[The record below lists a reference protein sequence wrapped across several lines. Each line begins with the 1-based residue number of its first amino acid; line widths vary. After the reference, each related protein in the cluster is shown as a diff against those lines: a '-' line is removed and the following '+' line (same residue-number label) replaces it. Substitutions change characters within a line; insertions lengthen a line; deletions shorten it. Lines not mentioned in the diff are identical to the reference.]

1 MRRSGL
7 QQRGGLL
14 HDAPRRRARSLPPL
28 AQREGPAL
36 AAISISLSI
45 SIAISISA
53 QISISISIS
62 ISAAISRARSVEL
75 ELQRLEPL
83 ALLLDL
89 ARLRWC

>member
-1 MRRSGL
+1 MVRRSGL

-14 HDAPRRRARSLPPL
+14 HDAPRRRARTLPPL
-28 AQREGPAL
+28 AQREGPPL
-36 AAISISLSI
+36 AAI
-45 SIAISISA
+45 SIAISICVVAISTE
-53 QISISISIS
+53 ISISIA

-89 ARLRWC
+89 ARLG

>member
-14 HDAPRRRARSLPPL
+14 HDAPRRRARTLPPL
-28 AQREGPAL
+28 AQREGPPL
-36 AAISISLSI
+36 AAISI
-45 SIAISISA
+45 SIAISICVVAISTE
-53 QISISISIS
+53 ISISIA

-89 ARLRWC
+89 TRLG

>member
-14 HDAPRRRARSLPPL
+14 HDAPRRRARTLPPL
-28 AQREGPAL
+28 AQGEGPPL
-36 AAISISLSI
+36 AAI
-45 SIAISISA
+45 SIAISICVVAISA
-53 QISISISIS
+53 EVSISISIS
-62 ISAAISRARSVEL
+62 SAISRARSVEL

-89 ARLRWC
+89 TRLG